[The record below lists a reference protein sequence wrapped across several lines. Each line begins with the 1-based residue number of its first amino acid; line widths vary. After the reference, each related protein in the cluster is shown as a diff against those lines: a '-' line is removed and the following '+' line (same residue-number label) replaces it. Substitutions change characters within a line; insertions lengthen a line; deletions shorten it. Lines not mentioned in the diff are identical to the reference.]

1 MNQFN
6 MSNME
11 IEEFCEALV
20 LDYIRKYNA
29 PTDYIDI
36 RGLITDYLGIEIE
49 FESIVEDDETI
60 TAFIANGSRTLKI
73 INNGKVTEVLYPR
86 KTMVVDKCY
95 LAPDQRERCRFN
107 MAHEAGHYLM
117 NKLCNTNVASFN
129 RDMDLSEYI
138 PTEQLHNA
146 FNINESRANKL
157 AAALLLPR
165 FVIENA
171 LKRFNK
177 GEPIRIY
184 GENVFDP
191 EGRVIMK
198 QMADLLGVRFQ
209 PLFIRLRQF
218 GLLDYHPLEEVLM
231 KQILESEVYA

>member
-1 MNQFN
+1 
-6 MSNME
+6 
-11 IEEFCEALV
+11 
-20 LDYIRKYNA
+20 
-29 PTDYIDI
+29 
-36 RGLITDYLGIEIE
+36 
-49 FESIVEDDETI
+49 
-60 TAFIANGSRTLKI
+60 
-73 INNGKVTEVLYPR
+73 
-86 KTMVVDKCY
+86 
-95 LAPDQRERCRFN
+95 
-107 MAHEAGHYLM
+107 M

-146 FNINESRANKL
+146 FNINESRANKI

-165 FVIENA
+165 FVVENA
-171 LKRFNK
+171 PKRFNK

-218 GLLDYHPLEEVLM
+218 GLLDYHPLEELLM